1 MNKRRIVI
9 LVFLI
14 LLVIT
19 ITASITLGSRR
30 ISLEELTDGLLHPSV
45 SSYGVNVVRK
55 RVIRTVFSLLCGA
68 ALGVSGAL
76 MQAVT
81 RNPIADPSILGVNTG
96 AAFFVVCG
104 IAFFH
109 ISTAGQYIVFALAGA
124 MLAAIAVYSIGS
136 MGRGGATPIKLVLSG
151 TAVSAALSSLIS
163 AILLPRSYV
172 LDQYRFWQVGSVGS
186 GTIHGILTFSPLLAA
201 GFVIALLCAPALNA
215 LALGD
220 EAATGLGVHTK
231 TLRLTAAAGGV
242 LLCGSTTA
250 LAGPIGFIGLLAPH
264 IMRLLLGS
272 NLRLTIPLSALAG
285 AVILTIADVIGRL
298 LLYPGELE
306 VGIVTA
312 FVGAPVLIAIAI
324 RSKA

>member
-19 ITASITLGSRR
+19 IAASITLGSRR

-45 SSYGVNVVRK
+45 SSYGANVVRK

-136 MGRGGATPIKLVLSG
+136 MGRGGATPLSWFYPEPPSARALVSDQRYF
-151 TAVSAALSSLIS
+151 TAA
-163 AILLPRSYV
+163 V
-172 LDQYRFWQVGSVGS
+172 LRAGSIPFLASWECGS

-285 AVILTIADVIGRL
+285 AVVLTIADVIGRL

>member
-1 MNKRRIVI
+1 
-9 LVFLI
+9 
-14 LLVIT
+14 
-19 ITASITLGSRR
+19 
-30 ISLEELTDGLLHPSV
+30 
-45 SSYGVNVVRK
+45 
-55 RVIRTVFSLLCGA
+55 
-68 ALGVSGAL
+68 
-76 MQAVT
+76 
-81 RNPIADPSILGVNTG
+81 
-96 AAFFVVCG
+96 
-104 IAFFH
+104 
-109 ISTAGQYIVFALAGA
+109 
-124 MLAAIAVYSIGS
+124 

-285 AVILTIADVIGRL
+285 AVILAIADVIGRL

>member
-1 MNKRRIVI
+1 M
-9 LVFLI
+9 
-14 LLVIT
+14 
-19 ITASITLGSRR
+19 
-30 ISLEELTDGLLHPSV
+30 
-45 SSYGVNVVRK
+45 
-55 RVIRTVFSLLCGA
+55 
-68 ALGVSGAL
+68 
-76 MQAVT
+76 
-81 RNPIADPSILGVNTG
+81 
-96 AAFFVVCG
+96 
-104 IAFFH
+104 
-109 ISTAGQYIVFALAGA
+109 
-124 MLAAIAVYSIGS
+124 
-136 MGRGGATPIKLVLSG
+136 
-151 TAVSAALSSLIS
+151 
-163 AILLPRSYV
+163 
-172 LDQYRFWQVGSVGS
+172 GS

-285 AVILTIADVIGRL
+285 AVILAIADVIGRL